1 MKLDLLWALWEALP
15 LRAAGVLLAALLA
28 GLTATS
34 VLSRL
39 RVSLAGGDQQALA
52 TFLAADRTPDPVER
66 LGAWLLGRLPTL
78 RTLLEARLNR
88 RWLLLRG
95 EAPSHATIVGWAL
108 LLGLG
113 GLLPA
118 VLIGVPI
125 ASLLAVM
132 GAAFPFVRLRR
143 EAQSVRRAVQR
154 ALPELSALMAAE
166 MAAGNPPD
174 KALERAAEW
183 GGPLSVLMGR
193 VVDRSRATGRPVFGR
208 GDLPGVLSEVVTEYD
223 LAALRAFASQI
234 DLAARKGAAGPE
246 LMQGL
251 ARTLIIEYK
260 DHALRQA
267 EALEHRLAVPSVLFF
282 FLPFLFLVLAPLLLP
297 LLSIL

>member
-1 MKLDLLWALWEALP
+1 MDLTWLVAVVEALP
-15 LRAAGVLLAALLA
+15 VRTLLVLLAALLA
-28 GLTATS
+28 GLTAVS
-34 VLSRL
+34 VSSRL
-39 RVSLAGGDQQALA
+39 RVSLAGGDAQALA
-52 TFLAADRTPDPVER
+52 GFLAAERPPDPVER
-66 LGAWLLGRLPTL
+66 LGLWLLERLPAL

-95 EAPSHATIVGWAL
+95 QAPSHAAVAGWAL
-108 LLGLG
+108 LLGVG

-118 VLIGVPI
+118 LVSGAPI
-125 ASLLAVM
+125 AALLGVA
-132 GAAFPFVRLRR
+132 GAAWPFAQLRR
-143 EAQSVRRAVQR
+143 DARKVRRAVQR
-154 ALPELSALMAAE
+154 SLPELSALMAAE

-174 KALERAAEW
+174 KAFLRAAEW
-183 GGPLSVLMGR
+183 GGPLAALMGR
-193 VVDRSRATGRPVFGR
+193 VVDRARATGRPVFGR
-208 GDLPGVLSEVVTEYD
+208 GDTPGVLGEVVAEYD
-223 LAALRAFASQI
+223 LASLRAFASQI

-297 LLSIL
+297 LLNIL